1 MAHFLYVRAGRL
13 SAISDL
19 ARTVH
24 PGFVAEL
31 LHCGHDREFGISFRF
46 LQHYLWRFALE
57 GRTGNGRFAATLVG
71 VGTCPLDRD
80 HDWYDCAPRKNSCWQ
95 IQSPSV

>member
-1 MAHFLYVRAGRL
+1 MAYLLYVRAGRL

-31 LHCGHDREFGISFRF
+31 LHCDHDRKFGISFRF

-57 GRTGNGRFAATLVG
+57 GRTGNGRFDATLVG
-71 VGTCPLDRD
+71 VGACALARDRN
-80 HDWYDCAPRKNSCWQ
+80 WRANAQP
-95 IQSPSV
+95 